1 MPAFGG
7 LTGATSGQRVIGFG
21 YDNSAGTA
29 SFTDDV
35 GYFGPFN
42 AANYAETYYHSAGAA
57 NLFSRTKPGQGTTT
71 GFPVNHP
78 ICVNQLFLKMNSAA
92 TGISLGT
99 GGSSL
104 AAAGVAIVGP
114 GVTHYS

>member
-1 MPAFGG
+1 MPACGG
-7 LTGATSGQRVIGFG
+7 LTGATAGQRVIGFG
-21 YDNSAGTA
+21 CYNSAGTV

-35 GYFGPFN
+35 GQFGPFN
-42 AANYAETYYHSAGAA
+42 AANYAEPYYHSAGAA

-78 ICVNQLFLKMNSAA
+78 ICANQLFLKMNSVA
-92 TGISLGT
+92 TGINLGT

-104 AAAGVAIVGP
+104 AAAGVASVGP
-114 GVTHYS
+114 GVTQYS

>member
-1 MPAFGG
+1 MNAARVVSFRMPAFGG

-57 NLFSRTKPGQGTTT
+57 NTVAPGATVPRPFRGGGNADPGQLGPGDRASRTVRP
-71 GFPVNHP
+71 P
-78 ICVNQLFLKMNSAA
+78 AA
-92 TGISLGT
+92 
-99 GGSSL
+99 
-104 AAAGVAIVGP
+104 
-114 GVTHYS
+114 